1 MSRQLRFLLLWF
13 VVFELC
19 TVPVTVSFVWA
30 HVGTFLFS
38 LLASLFLWDWLG
50 RAFRAFSKEA
60 EAPAAPDESGADG
73 SSSTEAMASAELP
86 VEGAQAGD
94 VPRQASSGSGQDRP
108 AG

>member
-1 MSRQLRFLLLWF
+1 VNRQLRFLLLWF
-13 VVFELC
+13 VVLELC
-19 TVPVTVSFVWA
+19 TVPLTVRSVWA

-50 RAFRAFSKEA
+50 RAFRAFSRDA
-60 EAPAAPDESGADG
+60 EAPAAPDQSGVDG
-73 SSSTEAMASAELP
+73 GSSTEAMASAELP

-94 VPRQASSGSGQDRP
+94 VPRHASSGSGQDRP